1 MKSEQF
7 CELGKA
13 DRRAVLLKGSEAA
26 VEALQAAFP
35 DWSLRVEVF
44 DLAHGLGIVLHVPSG
59 ME

>member
-35 DWSLRVEVF
+35 DCVVQVDVF
-44 DLAHGLGIVLHVPSG
+44 DGGYALGIVLHVPSG